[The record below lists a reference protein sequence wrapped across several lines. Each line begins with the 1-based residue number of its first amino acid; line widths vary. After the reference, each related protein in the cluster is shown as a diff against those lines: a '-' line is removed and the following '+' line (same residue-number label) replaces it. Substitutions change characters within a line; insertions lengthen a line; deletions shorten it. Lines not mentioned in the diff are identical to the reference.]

1 MILLYYAIKE
11 CTESWHESYEFS
23 LIHRTETAKYL
34 LSGVIRD
41 RLVVLLFQLSDVK

>member
-1 MILLYYAIKE
+1 MILLYYVIKD
-11 CTESWHESYEFS
+11 CNHGTNPMNFR
-23 LIHRTETAKYL
+23 LFRRTETAKYL

>member
-1 MILLYYAIKE
+1 MILLYYVIKE
-11 CTESWHESYEFS
+11 CNHDMNAMPFRLFREQRPQN
-23 LIHRTETAKYL
+23 I

>member
-1 MILLYYAIKE
+1 MILLYYVIKE
-11 CTESWHESYEFS
+11 CNHGTNPMNFRLFREQ
-23 LIHRTETAKYL
+23 RPYL